1 MNQQQEKLHLD
12 FFKKKDINSNNINN
26 SYLGIFWLLI
36 PLLFPAIFVIT
47 MSVIFMFD
55 THGQQH
61 AQEKP
66 IKTAVT
72 VHPYLHKATHR

>member
-1 MNQQQEKLHLD
+1 
-12 FFKKKDINSNNINN
+12 
-26 SYLGIFWLLI
+26 
-36 PLLFPAIFVIT
+36 
-47 MSVIFMFD
+47 MFD

-72 VHPYLHKATHR
+72 LDIEKIIDIILIMPQKLNQSSLQES